1 MNQFL
6 EEQYKNL
13 GISRE
18 VYEFGE
24 KIEESLKERFAEIDA
39 RAEYNQMK
47 VIKAMQENRV
57 SAECFNMSSGYGYN
71 DLGRDTLEKVYAS
84 CFKGEDALV
93 RPQITCGTHA
103 LALALMSQLRPGD
116 ELLSPVGKP
125 YDTLEEVIGIRPSNG
140 SLAEYGISYHQVDL
154 LPDGEFD
161 WDGIE
166 KALNEKTKLVTIQ
179 RSKGYASRPTL
190 SVKRI
195 GELIHF
201 IKERKPDVLCMVDNC
216 YGEFVEIEEPS
227 QVGADLIVGSLIKN
241 PGGGLA
247 PIGGY
252 LCGTKECIDRAAY
265 RLTSPGLGKEVGATL
280 GVTTSLTQGLFLAP
294 TVVKGALKGAVFAA
308 NIYEKLGFKVIPDSK
323 ESRHDIIQEVEFHD
337 PELMVAF
344 CEGIQAAA
352 PVDSF
357 VRPEPWDMP
366 GYDAQVIMAAGAFV
380 SGSSIEL
387 SADGPMKE
395 PYAVYFQGGL
405 TWEHAKYG
413 IMMSLQKIYETG
425 KLKNI
430 LINDTES

>member
-1 MNQFL
+1 MTMKETYL
-6 EEQYKNL
+6 SM
-13 GISRE
+13 GIGE
-18 VYEFGE
+18 KTYEFCE
-24 KIEESLKERFAEIDA
+24 KIEQDLKERFCEIDKV
-39 RAEYNQMK
+39 AEQNQMK
-47 VIKAMQENRV
+47 VLGAMQKNHV
-57 SAECFNMSSGYGYN
+57 SEACFAATTGYGYN
-71 DLGRDTLEKVYAS
+71 DMGRETLEQVYADT
-84 CFKGEDALV
+84 FHTEAALV

-140 SLAEYGISYHQVDL
+140 SLAEYGISYRQVDL

-323 ESRHDIIQEVEFHD
+323 ESRHDIIQEVEFHN

>member
-1 MNQFL
+1 MKEL
-6 EEQYKNL
+6 YEQL
-13 GISRE
+13 GISSK
-18 VYEFGE
+18 VYDFGAE
-24 KIEESLKERFAEIDA
+24 IEASLKERFEQFDKT
-39 RAEYNQMK
+39 AEYNQLK
-47 VIKAMQENRV
+47 VLMAMQKNKV
-57 SAECFNMSSGYGYN
+57 SAECFQSSSGYGY
-71 DLGRDTLEKVYAS
+71 DDFGRDTLEKVYADTFHTEACLIRS
-84 CFKGEDALV
+84 
-93 RPQITCGTHA
+93 QITCGTHA
-103 LALALMSQLRPGD
+103 LAIALFGNLRPGD
-116 ELLSPVGKP
+116 ELLAPAGKP
-125 YDTLEEVIGIRPSNG
+125 YDTLEEVIGIRPSRG
-140 SLAEYGISYHQVDL
+140 SLAEYGVTYRQVDL
-154 LPDGEFD
+154 KEDGTFD
-161 WDGIE
+161 YDAIR
-166 KALNEKTKLVTIQ
+166 AAINEKTKLVEIQ
-179 RSKGYASRPTL
+179 RSKGYQTRPSY
-190 SVKRI
+190 SVKQI
-195 GELIHF
+195 GELIAF
-201 IKERKPDVLCMVDNC
+201 VKSIKPDVICMVDNC
-216 YGEFVEIEEPS
+216 YGEFVDTIEPS
-227 QVGADLIVGSLIKN
+227 DVGADMIVGSLIKN